1 MVKWFSKN
9 QGVCIAL
16 VINVFLCIWI
26 LGCESRVQSLKTE
39 KKVTRNELT
48 VELNSEVRRLQG
60 EITTLQE
67 TADIRYT
74 ELDRLD
80 ELKAKLLDAVSVVS
94 NTGTFNTVGL
104 VTLLGSIAGIGLGV
118 DNRIKDK
125 VIKNRPLIATT
136 LETDVDRG

>member
-1 MVKWFSKN
+1 MVKWVSKN
-9 QGVCIAL
+9 QGVCIAIFVNL
-16 VINVFLCIWI
+16 FLCIWI
-26 LGCESRVQSLKTE
+26 LGCESKVQSLKTD

-48 VELNSEVRRLQG
+48 VELNSEVRRLQD

-67 TADIRYT
+67 TADIRYA

-80 ELKAKLLDAVSVVS
+80 ELKAKLLDAVAVVS

-104 VTLLGSIAGIGLGV
+104 VTLLGSIAGIGFGV

-125 VIKNRPLIATT
+125 VIKNRPLNNNIPTT
-136 LETDVDRG
+136 ES